1 MSWIFFPKKIHVLAN
16 AMSQK
21 FSKWLYPGIKVK
33 RWVFA
38 SLFGVLIVGVGA
50 VFAVYPYPFVS
61 GLGIVIILCGILF
74 IVLGMGKMIISLITL
89 FLPQRE
95 RDLVDILYQRR
106 FLERGPKVVAIGG
119 GHGLS
124 HLLLGLKEYTANLTA
139 IVTVADSGGSSG
151 RLREEFNIIAPGDIR
166 NCLVALADAPALMGE
181 LFQYRFAEGDGLK
194 GHNFGNLFLTAMVQ
208 ITKGDFKKAVEE
220 SSKVLA
226 IRGKV
231 IPSTVHNVHLV
242 AEYMDGSTTH
252 GEAKIPQNKTPI
264 KRLSLTPD
272 NAMPTDDAITAI
284 AQADIIIMGPG
295 SLYTSI
301 LPNLIIN
308 GMAESIASA
317 SAYKIYVCN
326 VMTQMGET
334 DGFTASDHVRVLLE
348 HTDPKL
354 IDACLINDAVV
365 SNEEALNRYRNEN
378 AYPVAADID
387 RIKALGVKV
396 IATDLLS
403 VADYVR
409 HDSKK
414 LTQALIKLIETQRVI
429 KR

>member
-1 MSWIFFPKKIHVLAN
+1 LTIV
-16 AMSQK
+16 MSQNY
-21 FSKWLYPGIKVK
+21 FKWLYPGIKVK

-50 VFAVYPYPFVS
+50 VFAVSPYPFVS
-61 GLGIVIILCGILF
+61 GFGIIIILCGILF

-95 RDLVDILYQRR
+95 RDIVDILYQRR

-151 RLREEFNIIAPGDIR
+151 RLRQEFNIVAPGDIR
-166 NCLVALADAPALMGE
+166 NCLVALADTPALMGE
-181 LFQYRFAEGDGLK
+181 LFQYRFAEGAGLK

-231 IPSTVHNVHLV
+231 IPSTVQDVHLV
-242 AEYMDGSTTH
+242 AEYMDGSITK
-252 GEAKIPQNKTPI
+252 GEAK
-264 KRLSLTPD
+264 KRLTLSPEDVL
-272 NAMPTDDAITAI
+272 PTDDALTAI
-284 AQADIIIMGPG
+284 AQADIIVMGPG

-301 LPNLIIN
+301 LPNLIIH
-308 GMAESIASA
+308 GVTEAIAASA
-317 SAYKIYVCN
+317 AYKIFVCN
-326 VMTQMGET
+326 VMTQPGET
-334 DGFTASDHVRVLLE
+334 DGFSASDHVRVILE
-348 HTDPKL
+348 HTHPKL
-354 IDACLINDAVV
+354 VDACMINDAVV

-378 AYPVAADID
+378 SYPVAADED
-387 RIKALGVKV
+387 RIKAMGIKV
-396 IATDLLS
+396 IAGDLLS

-414 LTQALIKLIETQRVI
+414 LTQTLIKLIETQRVI

>member
-1 MSWIFFPKKIHVLAN
+1 
-16 AMSQK
+16 MSQN
-21 FSKWLYPGIKVK
+21 FFKWLYPGIKVK

-38 SLFGVLIVGVGA
+38 SLFGILIVGIGA

-61 GLGIVIILCGILF
+61 GLGVVIILCGILF
-74 IVLGMGKMIISLITL
+74 VVLGMGKMIISLITL

-95 RDLVDILYQRR
+95 RDIVDILYQRR

-119 GHGLS
+119 GQGLS

-139 IVTVADSGGSSG
+139 IVTVADCGGSSG
-151 RLREEFNIIAPGDIR
+151 RLREEFNIVAPGDIR
-166 NCLVALADAPALMGE
+166 NCLVALADTPALMGQ
-181 LFQYRFAEGDGLK
+181 LFQYRFAEGDGLR

-231 IPSTVHNVHLV
+231 IPSTVQDVHLV
-242 AEYMDGSTTH
+242 AEYMDGSTTK
-252 GEAKIPQNKTPI
+252 GEAKIPQANIQI

-272 NAMPTDDAITAI
+272 DVMPTEDALTAI
-284 AQADIIIMGPG
+284 AQADIVVMGPG

-301 LPNLIIN
+301 LPNLIIK
-308 GMAESIASA
+308 GVTEAIATS

-326 VMTQMGET
+326 VMTQPGET
-334 DGFTASDHVRVLLE
+334 DSFSASDHVRVLLE

-354 IDACLINDAVV
+354 VNACLINNAVV
-365 SNEEALNRYRNEN
+365 SNEEALNRYRDEN
-378 AYPVAADID
+378 SYPVAADVE
-387 RIKALGVKV
+387 RIKALGIKV
-396 IATDLLS
+396 IAADLLS

>member
-1 MSWIFFPKKIHVLAN
+1 
-16 AMSQK
+16 MSQN
-21 FSKWLYPGIKVK
+21 FFKWLYPGIKVK

-38 SLFGVLIVGVGA
+38 SLFGVLIVGIGA

-61 GLGIVIILCGILF
+61 GFGIVIILCGILF

-95 RDLVDILYQRR
+95 RDIVDILYQRR

-119 GHGLS
+119 GQGLS

-151 RLREEFNIIAPGDIR
+151 RLRQEFNIVAPGDIR
-166 NCLVALADAPALMGE
+166 NCLVALADAPALMGD

-242 AEYMDGSTTH
+242 AEYMDGSQTQ
-252 GEAKIPQNKTPI
+252 GEAKIPKSNAVI
-264 KRLSLTPD
+264 KRLSLTPQD
-272 NAMPTDDAITAI
+272 AMPTDDAVTAI
-284 AQADIIIMGPG
+284 AQADIIVMGPG

-301 LPNLIIN
+301 LPNLIIK
-308 GMAESIASA
+308 GMAEAIATA
-317 SAYKIYVCN
+317 VAYKIYVCN
-326 VMTQMGET
+326 VMTQPGET

-354 IDACLINDAVV
+354 VDACLINDAVV
-365 SNEEALNRYRNEN
+365 SNEEALNRYHKEN
-378 AYPVAADID
+378 SYPVAADGD
-387 RIKALGVKV
+387 RIKAMGIKV
-396 IATDLLS
+396 IAADLLS

-414 LTQALIKLIETQRVI
+414 LTQVLIKLIETQRVI

>member
-1 MSWIFFPKKIHVLAN
+1 
-16 AMSQK
+16 MSQN
-21 FSKWLYPGIKVK
+21 FFKWLYPGIKVK

-38 SLFGVLIVGVGA
+38 SLFGVLIVGIGA

-61 GLGIVIILCGILF
+61 GLGIIIILCGIVF

-95 RDLVDILYQRR
+95 RDIVDILYQRR

-119 GHGLS
+119 GQGLS

-151 RLREEFNIIAPGDIR
+151 RLREEFNIVAPGDIR
-166 NCLVALADAPALMGE
+166 NCLVALADTPALMGE

-242 AEYMDGSTTH
+242 AEYMDGTTTQ
-252 GEAKIPQNKTPI
+252 GEAKIPHSHTPI
-264 KRLSLTPD
+264 KRLSLTPQD
-272 NAMPTDDAITAI
+272 ATPTDDALTAI
-284 AQADIIIMGPG
+284 AQADIIVMGPG

-308 GMAESIASA
+308 GMKEAITAA

-326 VMTQMGET
+326 VMTQLGET
-334 DGFTASDHVRVLLE
+334 DSFTASDHVRVLLE
-348 HTDPKL
+348 HTEPKL
-354 IDACLINDAVV
+354 VDACLINDAVV
-365 SNEEALNRYRNEN
+365 SNEEALNRYYKEN
-378 AYPVAADID
+378 SYPVAADAD
-387 RIKALGVKV
+387 RIKAMGIKV
-396 IATDLLS
+396 ISTDLLS
-403 VADYVR
+403 VANYVR

>member
-1 MSWIFFPKKIHVLAN
+1 
-16 AMSQK
+16 
-21 FSKWLYPGIKVK
+21 
-33 RWVFA
+33 
-38 SLFGVLIVGVGA
+38 
-50 VFAVYPYPFVS
+50 
-61 GLGIVIILCGILF
+61 
-74 IVLGMGKMIISLITL
+74 
-89 FLPQRE
+89 
-95 RDLVDILYQRR
+95 
-106 FLERGPKVVAIGG
+106 
-119 GHGLS
+119 
-124 HLLLGLKEYTANLTA
+124 LTA

-151 RLREEFNIIAPGDIR
+151 RLRQEFNIVAPGDIR

-208 ITKGDFKKAVEE
+208 ITKGDFKKAVDE

-231 IPSTVHNVHLV
+231 IPSTVQDVHLV
-242 AEYMDGSTTH
+242 AEYMDGSTTK
-252 GEAKIPQNKTPI
+252 GEAKIPQNNSPI
-264 KRLSLTPD
+264 KRLSLTPAD
-272 NAMPTDDAITAI
+272 VAPTDDALTAI
-284 AQADIIIMGPG
+284 AHADIIVMGPG

-301 LPNLIIN
+301 LPNLIIK
-308 GMAESIASA
+308 GMTEAICAS

-326 VMTQMGET
+326 VMTQQGET
-334 DGFTASDHVRVLLE
+334 DNFSASDHLRVLLE
-348 HTDPKL
+348 HTDPRL

-365 SNEEALNRYRNEN
+365 SNEVALARYRNEN
-378 AYPVAADID
+378 AYPVAADEA
-387 RIKALGVKV
+387 RIKAMGIKV
-396 IATDLLS
+396 VSTDLLS

>member
-1 MSWIFFPKKIHVLAN
+1 MPQNFF
-16 AMSQK
+16 
-21 FSKWLYPGIKVK
+21 KWLYPGIKVK

-38 SLFGVLIVGVGA
+38 SLFGVLIVGIGA

-74 IVLGMGKMIISLITL
+74 FVLGMGKMIISFITL

-95 RDLVDILYQRR
+95 RDIVDILYQRR

-124 HLLLGLKEYTANLTA
+124 HLLLGLKEYTTNLTA

-151 RLREEFNIIAPGDIR
+151 RLRQEFNIVAPGDIR
-166 NCLVALADAPALMGE
+166 NCLVALADASALMGE
-181 LFQYRFAEGDGLK
+181 LFQYRFEEGGGLK
-194 GHNFGNLFLTAMVQ
+194 GHSFGNLFLTAMVQ

-231 IPSTVHNVHLV
+231 IPSTVNNVHLI
-242 AEYMDGSTTH
+242 AEYMDGSKTK
-252 GEAKIPQNKTPI
+252 GEAKISKINAPI
-264 KRLSLTPD
+264 KHLSLTPED
-272 NAMPTDDAITAI
+272 VMPTDDALTAI
-284 AQADIIIMGPG
+284 AQADIIVMGPG

-301 LPNLIIN
+301 LPNLIIK
-308 GMAESIASA
+308 GFAEAIVAS

-326 VMTQMGET
+326 VMTQQGET
-334 DGFTASDHVRVLLE
+334 DGFCASDHLRVLLE
-348 HTDPKL
+348 HTNPKL
-354 IDACLINDAVV
+354 VDACLINDAVV
-365 SNEEALNRYRNEN
+365 SSEAALNRYRQEN
-378 AYPVAADID
+378 AYPVAADAD
-387 RIKALGVKV
+387 RIKAMGIKV
-396 IATDLLS
+396 IASDFLS

>member
-1 MSWIFFPKKIHVLAN
+1 MAQTFF
-16 AMSQK
+16 
-21 FSKWLYPGIKVK
+21 KWLYPGIKVK

-50 VFAVYPYPFVS
+50 IFAVYPYPFVS
-61 GLGIVIILCGILF
+61 GLGIVIILCGIVF

-95 RDLVDILYQRR
+95 KDLVDILYQRR

-124 HLLLGLKEYTANLTA
+124 HLLLVLKEYTANLTA

-151 RLREEFNIIAPGDIR
+151 RLRQEFNIVAPGDIR

-220 SSKVLA
+220 SSKILA

-231 IPSTVHNVHLV
+231 IPSTEHNVHLV
-242 AEYMDGSTTH
+242 AEYMDGTTTK
-252 GEAKIPQNKTPI
+252 GEATIPQANTQI
-264 KRLSLTPD
+264 KRLSLTTED
-272 NAMPTDDAITAI
+272 ASPTEDALTAI
-284 AQADIIIMGPG
+284 AQADIIVMGPG

-301 LPNLIIN
+301 LPNLIIQ
-308 GMAESIASA
+308 GMTQAVVSS

-326 VMTQMGET
+326 VMTQQGET
-334 DGFTASDHVRVLLE
+334 DNFSTSDHVRVLLE

-354 IDACLINDAVV
+354 IDASLINDAVV
-365 SNEEALNRYRNEN
+365 SNEEALKRYRLEN
-378 AYPVAADID
+378 AYPVAADAD
-387 RIKALGVKV
+387 RIKAMGIKV
-396 IATDLLS
+396 VATDLLS

-414 LTQALIKLIETQRVI
+414 LIQALIKLIESQRVI

>member
-1 MSWIFFPKKIHVLAN
+1 
-16 AMSQK
+16 MSQN
-21 FSKWLYPGIKVK
+21 FFKWLYPGIKVK

-38 SLFGVLIVGVGA
+38 SLFGVLIVGIGA
-50 VFAVYPYPFVS
+50 IFAVYPYPFVS
-61 GLGIVIILCGILF
+61 GFGIVIILCGILF

-95 RDLVDILYQRR
+95 RDIVDILYQRR

-119 GHGLS
+119 GQGLS
-124 HLLLGLKEYTANLTA
+124 RLLLGLKEYTANLTA

-151 RLREEFNIIAPGDIR
+151 RLRQEFNIVAPGDIR

-208 ITKGDFKKAVEE
+208 ITKGDFKKAIEE

-231 IPSTVHNVHLV
+231 IPSTVDNVHLV
-242 AEYMDGSTTH
+242 AEYMDGSQTQ
-252 GEAKIPQNKTPI
+252 GEAKIPQANAQI
-264 KRLSLTPD
+264 KRLSLIPQDATP
-272 NAMPTDDAITAI
+272 TEDALTAI
-284 AQADIIIMGPG
+284 AQADIIVMGPG

-301 LPNLIIN
+301 LPNLIIK
-308 GMAESIASA
+308 GMTEAIARA
-317 SAYKIYVCN
+317 CAYKIYVCN
-326 VMTQMGET
+326 VMTQPGET
-334 DGFTASDHVRVLLE
+334 DGFTASDHLRVLLE
-348 HTDPKL
+348 HTDPNL
-354 IDACLINDAVV
+354 VDACLVNDAVV
-365 SNEEALNRYRNEN
+365 SNEEALNRYHKEN
-378 AYPVAADID
+378 SYPVAADGD
-387 RIKALGVKV
+387 RIKAMGIKV
-396 IATDLLS
+396 IAADLLS

-414 LTQALIKLIETQRVI
+414 LTQVLIKLIETQRVI

>member
-1 MSWIFFPKKIHVLAN
+1 
-16 AMSQK
+16 MSQN
-21 FSKWLYPGIKVK
+21 FFKWLYPGIKVK

-38 SLFGVLIVGVGA
+38 SLFGVLIVGIGA

-95 RDLVDILYQRR
+95 RDIVDILYQRR

-119 GHGLS
+119 GQGLS

-151 RLREEFNIIAPGDIR
+151 RLREEFNIVAPGDIR
-166 NCLVALADAPALMGE
+166 NCLVALADAPALLGE

-208 ITKGDFKKAVEE
+208 ISKGDFKKAVEE

-242 AEYMDGSTTH
+242 AEYMDGTTTQ
-252 GEAKIPQNKTPI
+252 GEAKIPHSNTPI
-264 KRLSLTPD
+264 KRLSLIPEDAT
-272 NAMPTDDAITAI
+272 PTDDALTAI
-284 AQADIIIMGPG
+284 AQADIIVMGPG

-308 GMAESIASA
+308 GMKEAITAA

-326 VMTQMGET
+326 VMTQLGET
-334 DGFTASDHVRVLLE
+334 DAFTASDHVRVLLE
-348 HTDPKL
+348 HTGPKL
-354 IDACLINDAVV
+354 VDACIINDAVV
-365 SNEEALNRYRNEN
+365 SNEEALNRYYKEN
-378 AYPVAADID
+378 SYPVAADAD
-387 RIKALGVKV
+387 RIKAMGIKV

-403 VADYVR
+403 VANYVR

-414 LTQALIKLIETQRVI
+414 LTQALIKLIETQRII